1 MVVDEKG
8 STERAYLWVSEID
21 AIVGANDSC
30 MSIEDVLT
38 TKKCFAC
45 DPENGGDVDV
55 FLKKK
60 IGRKVLQEKCR
71 RRRRW
76 RYL

>member
-1 MVVDEKG
+1 
-8 STERAYLWVSEID
+8 
-21 AIVGANDSC
+21 

-60 IGRKVLQEKCR
+60 RGRKVLQEKCR

>member
-1 MVVDEKG
+1 
-8 STERAYLWVSEID
+8 
-21 AIVGANDSC
+21 

-55 FLKKK
+55 FLKKSAT
-60 IGRKVLQEKCR
+60 GKVLTKGKAEIFIVFVQRVK
-71 RRRRW
+71 W
-76 RYL
+76 RFDAPPA